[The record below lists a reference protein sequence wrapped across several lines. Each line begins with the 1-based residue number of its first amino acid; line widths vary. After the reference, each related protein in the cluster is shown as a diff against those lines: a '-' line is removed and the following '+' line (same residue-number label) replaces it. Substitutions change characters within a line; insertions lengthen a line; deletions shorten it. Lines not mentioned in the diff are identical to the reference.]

1 MTAIHIQG
9 LGTYVPTK
17 RITNVDLM
25 SLVDTNDEWIVSRT
39 GIKARHMLAIHSS
52 LVSTSDIKST
62 FVIRLVGTYVPKP

>member
-25 SLVDTNDEWIVSRT
+25 SLVDTNDEWIVRCLPTVRKHKKSR
-39 GIKARHMLAIHSS
+39 
-52 LVSTSDIKST
+52 
-62 FVIRLVGTYVPKP
+62 